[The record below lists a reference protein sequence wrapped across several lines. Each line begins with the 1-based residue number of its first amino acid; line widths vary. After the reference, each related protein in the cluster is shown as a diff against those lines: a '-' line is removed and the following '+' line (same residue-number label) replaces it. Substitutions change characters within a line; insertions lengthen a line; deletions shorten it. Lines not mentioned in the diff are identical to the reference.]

1 LASRIAGAATALA
14 LALVAG
20 LALVAALVAG
30 LALVAA
36 LVAGLAA
43 PKAFAFAV
51 PMWSGSDRQRSPG
64 RGRRPGSYIL
74 AVVFAIVVVVRWS
87 VLPNGPLAGAL
98 KDESPKIKKYTKM

>member
-30 LALVAA
+30 LA
-36 LVAGLAA
+36 A
-43 PKAFAFAV
+43 PKAFAV
-51 PMWSGSDRQRSPG
+51 PMWSGSDRLRSPG